1 MERRACLQLH
11 EVMEQQTVSVA
22 KAGII
27 ATLNARTSVLA
38 AANPRTS
45 RYDPRASIVDN
56 INLPPSLLSRFDLV
70 YLLLDKVRIT
80 FLDVS
85 GLSSAYDTLY
95 AWPDTVLQSLT
106 RGEGQQI
113 MLFVPVGLNNCNFV
127 STYEIGIVSSRVH
140 SCRDGF
146 LDFVLLCGKERKST
160 SFRGEVIAVL

>member
-1 MERRACLQLH
+1 LQLH

-70 YLLLDKVRIT
+70 YLLLDKARRLT
-80 FLDVS
+80 QCTS
-85 GLSSAYDTLY
+85 GCLSCC
-95 AWPDTVLQSLT
+95 
-106 RGEGQQI
+106 
-113 MLFVPVGLNNCNFV
+113 F
-127 STYEIGIVSSRVH
+127 
-140 SCRDGF
+140 
-146 LDFVLLCGKERKST
+146 
-160 SFRGEVIAVL
+160 AV